1 MSQSVV
7 DLTNALLLGVI
18 KKSPEAF
25 RIRPAGETS
34 VVEHVVEHLVAGE
47 VQEELRAPTPTLT
60 AVIRR
65 LSVMANLPSYRQ
77 GEAAAGRIHLQVG
90 DASHYFEIRVEGHG
104 PELVLYGNTLSAAA
118 YHSR

>member
-1 MSQSVV
+1 MSQSIV

-25 RIRPAGETS
+25 RIRPAGDTS
-34 VVEHVVEHLVAGE
+34 VVEHLVDGQ
-47 VQEELRAPTPTLT
+47 VHEELRTPTSVLV

-65 LSVMANLPSYRQ
+65 LAVMASLPTYGK
-77 GEAAAGRIHLQVG
+77 GEAAAGRIHLQLG

-104 PELVLYGNTLSAAA
+104 PELVLYGNLLSEAA